1 MKRLSVKSTRQ
12 LIAALV
18 LLAWAFALAHLA
30 LEHGGEFVG
39 SHFDAAAHD
48 GRSGDEGDAPADGH
62 HHHDLGAV
70 TSAQLAKSV
79 EQQLPAPQWTPLYD
93 QLVARLAAVL
103 RDMDATRERSM
114 IGDSPPDERAFGWL
128 LDCHTALP
136 VRGPSL
142 A

>member
-12 LIAALV
+12 LIAALM
-18 LLAWAFALAHLA
+18 LLAWAFAGAHVA
-30 LEHGGEFVG
+30 LEHGGELAG

-48 GRSGDEGDAPADGH
+48 EHDDDDGPVPADGH

-70 TSAQLAKSV
+70 TSAQFAKSV
-79 EQQLPAPQWTPLYD
+79 EQLSAPQWTPLYD
-93 QLVARLAAVL
+93 QLIAQLAAML
-103 RDMDATRERSM
+103 RDAGEVRERSV
-114 IGDSPPDERAFGWL
+114 IGDSPPDERASGWL